1 MTIILFDID
10 GTLTPSGQK
19 INIDMINILDF
30 LHKSSK
36 YTLGLVGGGT
46 YEKISYQMGEIINIF
61 KYIFSE
67 CGAVIHIDNIKVY
80 EKKMVDNCNRL
91 LLNKIIKQALHSIS
105 EMPIIYSGGQI
116 DFRKGLIYVSPP
128 GMQADMYER
137 NYFLEA
143 DQKYNLR
150 QKLLSDLKTIDKND
164 DFEISFG
171 GSVGIAIHPYG
182 WNKSQVVPYLCEQ
195 TDDLDIYYFGDR
207 TEPDGN
213 DYPIYSHELIKG
225 ISVIDYTDTI
235 KKLKSIFIDANNQKN

>member
-1 MTIILFDID
+1 MTIILFDVD
-10 GTLTPSGQK
+10 GTLTLSGQK
-19 INIDMINILDF
+19 IHEDMTNTLDF
-30 LHKSSK
+30 LHESLGH
-36 YTLGLVGGGT
+36 TLGLVGGGT
-46 YEKISYQMGEIINIF
+46 YEKISYQMGETIHIF

-67 CGAVIHIDNIKVY
+67 CGAVIHVDNIKVY

-128 GMQADMYER
+128 GMQADIYER

-150 QKLLSDLKTIDKND
+150 QKLLIDLKNIDQND

-171 GSVGIAIHPYG
+171 GSVGIAIHPHG
-182 WNKSQVVPYLCEQ
+182 WNKSQVIPYLYEQ

-213 DYPIYSHELIKG
+213 DYPIYSHEYIKG
-225 ISVIDYTDTI
+225 VSVTDYIDTI
-235 KKLKSIFIDANNQKN
+235 KKLKIMFIDFGKKN

>member
-10 GTLTPSGQK
+10 GTLTLSGQK
-19 INIDMINILDF
+19 INIDMINVLNS
-30 LHKSSK
+30 LHKSN
-36 YTLGLVGGGT
+36 YILGLVGGGT
-46 YEKISYQMGEIINIF
+46 YEKILYQMGEIISIF

-67 CGAVIHIDNIKVY
+67 CGAVIHVDNIKVC

-91 LLNKIIKQALHSIS
+91 LLNKIIKQALYSIS
-105 EMPIIYSGGQI
+105 EMPIIYNGGQI
-116 DFRKGLIYVSPP
+116 DFRKGLVYVSPP
-128 GMQADMYER
+128 GMQADIYER

-150 QKLLSDLKTIDKND
+150 QKLLLDLKRIDKND

-182 WNKSQVVPYLCEQ
+182 WNKSQVIPYLHEHI
-195 TDDLDIYYFGDR
+195 DDLDIYYFGDR

-213 DYPIYSHELIKG
+213 DYPIYSHEFIKG
-225 ISVIDYTDTI
+225 ISVTDYTDTI
-235 KKLKSIFIDANNQKN
+235 KKLKSIFINAGGQKN